1 VAKKARK
8 SKGHALNAKTMET
21 SKSIVQE
28 INNEPKRRKEIAKI
42 AIEAIMAKLTTNY
55 WWRIDLA
62 VTKTRNK

>member
-1 VAKKARK
+1 
-8 SKGHALNAKTMET
+8 MET